1 MAVPFAFANLS
12 GNIALSKLDSNFNT
26 PITIGNTSV
35 QLGGTITTLNNM
47 TLSNVT
53 ISGGTNN
60 VTETLANVTTLN
72 ATSAFITTGNITTAN
87 VGNLTLLNALTVP
100 NGGTGMVSL
109 PANNVLLGNGTS
121 PVASIAPG
129 TVGNV
134 LTSTGTGW
142 VSSTVSG
149 SGNAAPNTA
158 SYVLISS
165 NANLTSGRV
174 LTAGANVTITD
185 NGPGSTIVINSSG
198 GGGGGGSGTVTSV
211 SVVSANGLAGTVA
224 NATTTPAIT
233 LSTSVTGL
241 LKGNGTAI
249 GAATANTDYQSPVT
263 LTTTGTSGAATFI
276 SNTLNIPQYSSG
288 GAPTPDVQTFD
299 STGTWTKPTG
309 YTMAR
314 VQVWGGGGGGGR
326 TSSANIGSGGG
337 GGGYNEITVPISYLA
352 ATVTATVASG
362 GLGATTNTSG
372 AVGGQSSFALATAY
386 LGRSSVD
393 AYGGGGGGATGG
405 GGGGQLSAGTTGSI
419 IGGDPLNNNAWH
431 GGSGGCFNLGACP
444 ATPATGALFGGGG
457 GTYTGGT
464 AAVSL
469 YGGVGGVNAAGTQPG
484 GGGGASRSGNTNGSN
499 GAAGRIVV
507 TCW

>member
-121 PVASIAPG
+121 PIASVSPG

-149 SGNAAPNTA
+149 GGNAAPNTA

-185 NGPGSTIVINSSG
+185 NGPGNTIVINSSG

-211 SVVSANGLAGTVA
+211 SVASANGLAGTVA
-224 NATTTPAIT
+224 NPTTTPAIT
-233 LSTSVTGL
+233 LSTTVTGL

-249 GAATANTDYQSPVT
+249 SAAMANTDYQSPIT
-263 LTTTGTSGAATFI
+263 LTTTGTSGAATFT
-276 SNTLNIPQYSSG
+276 SNTLNIPQYAGAGSSG
-288 GAPTPDVQTFD
+288 LTLLSTTTPTNGATTISITGLASSDYFLVIFSDVSCNSPSGSFRIALSSDNGSTYGTAEIFNSVGSPENSYMIIYLTNISGSVKVVD
-299 STGTWTKPTG
+299 SPVLDVYTSVTGVINA
-309 YTMAR
+309 MR
-314 VQVWGGGGGGGR
+314 FSV
-326 TSSANIGSGGG
+326 
-337 GGGYNEITVPISYLA
+337 
-352 ATVTATVASG
+352 
-362 GLGATTNTSG
+362 LGATT
-372 AVGGQSSFALATAY
+372 F
-386 LGRSSVD
+386 D
-393 AYGGGGGGATGG
+393 
-405 GGGGQLSAGTTGSI
+405 
-419 IGGDPLNNNAWH
+419 
-431 GGSGGCFNLGACP
+431 GSGKI
-444 ATPATGALFGGGG
+444 
-457 GTYTGGT
+457 Y
-464 AAVSL
+464 V
-469 YGGVGGVNAAGTQPG
+469 YGMN
-484 GGGGASRSGNTNGSN
+484 
-499 GAAGRIVV
+499 
-507 TCW
+507 

>member
-72 ATSAFITTGNITTAN
+72 ATSAFITTGNISTAN

-121 PVASIAPG
+121 SVASVSPG

-149 SGNAAPNTA
+149 GGNAAPNTA

-185 NGPGSTIVINSSG
+185 NGPGNTIVINSSG

-211 SVVSANGLAGTVA
+211 SVASANGLAGTVA
-224 NATTTPAIT
+224 NPTTTPAIT
-233 LSTSVTGL
+233 LSTTVTGL

-249 GAATANTDYQSPVT
+249 SAATANTDYQSPIT
-263 LTTTGTSGAATFI
+263 LTTTGTSGNATFI
-276 SNTLNIPQYSSG
+276 ANTLNIPQYSSG
-288 GAPTPDVQTFD
+288 GGSGLTLLGTVNPTNG
-299 STGTWTKPTG
+299 STSISI
-309 YTMAR
+309 
-314 VQVWGGGGGGGR
+314 
-326 TSSANIGSGGG
+326 TSLASSDYFLIVGVGVSVVTGSGGSINFALSSDNG
-337 GGGYNEITVPISYLA
+337 STYGSTGIMESIANNVNYFVVEIYLTSISGVSKVFNNSA
-352 ATVTATVASG
+352 ATGNRGLSYTSVTGVINAIQFSTNLDTFA
-362 GLGATTNTSG
+362 GA
-372 AVGGQSSFALATAY
+372 
-386 LGRSSVD
+386 
-393 AYGGGGGGATGG
+393 
-405 GGGGQLSAGTTGSI
+405 GSI
-419 IGGDPLNNNAWH
+419 
-431 GGSGGCFNLGACP
+431 
-444 ATPATGALFGGGG
+444 
-457 GTYTGGT
+457 Y
-464 AAVSL
+464 V
-469 YGGVGGVNAAGTQPG
+469 YGMN
-484 GGGGASRSGNTNGSN
+484 
-499 GAAGRIVV
+499 
-507 TCW
+507 

>member
-121 PVASIAPG
+121 PVASVAPG

-142 VSSTVSG
+142 VS
-149 SGNAAPNTA
+149 NAVP
-158 SYVLISS
+158 
-165 NANLTSGRV
+165 
-174 LTAGANVTITD
+174 
-185 NGPGSTIVINSSG
+185 
-198 GGGGGGSGTVTSV
+198 GGGGSGTVTSV

-224 NATTTPAIT
+224 NANTTPAIT
-233 LSTSVTGL
+233 LSTTVTGL

-249 GAATANTDYQSPVT
+249 GAAIANTDYQSPITLTTAGTSGAATFVGNTLNIPQYTGGGGSGTVTTVSVVSANGLAGTVANANTTPAITLSTSITGVLKGNGTAISAATANTDYQSPIT
-263 LTTTGTSGAATFI
+263 LTTTGTSGNATFI
-276 SNTLNIPQYSSG
+276 ANTLNIPQYSSG
-288 GAPTPDVQTFD
+288 GVGASAWVNFNGIPTVSINGSFNVSSITRN
-299 STGTWTKPTG
+299 STGN
-309 YTMAR
+309 YR
-314 VQVWGGGGGGGR
+314 VNF
-326 TSSANIGSGGG
+326 T
-337 GGGYNEITVPISYLA
+337 
-352 ATVTATVASG
+352 
-362 GLGATTNTSG
+362 
-372 AVGGQSSFALATAY
+372 SSFADNNYSIVGMANAY
-386 LGRSSVD
+386 NGNQALTIGIQSQSTSNTNILTGIGNSS
-393 AYGGGGGGATGG
+393 AAFE
-405 GGGGQLSAGTTGSI
+405 GSI
-419 IGGDPLNNNAWH
+419 
-431 GGSGGCFNLGACP
+431 
-444 ATPATGALFGGGG
+444 TGADS
-457 GTYTGGT
+457 
-464 AAVSL
+464 AVCIA
-469 YGGVGGVNAAGTQPG
+469 VF
-484 GGGGASRSGNTNGSN
+484 R
-499 GAAGRIVV
+499 
-507 TCW
+507 